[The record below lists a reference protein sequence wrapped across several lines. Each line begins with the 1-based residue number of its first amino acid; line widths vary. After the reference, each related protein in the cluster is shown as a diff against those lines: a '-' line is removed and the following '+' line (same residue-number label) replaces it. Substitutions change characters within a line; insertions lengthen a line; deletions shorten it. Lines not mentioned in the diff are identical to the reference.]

1 MFVTNIKP
9 AALAVLSSL
18 ATPRQPSRLVGMSVC
33 FPDLGTKP
41 FPVRLARLRY
51 AGEPIPKGEMWEVA
65 ASPISD
71 HDH

>member
-9 AALAVLSSL
+9 ACLAVLSAIDMPGQPVRL
-18 ATPRQPSRLVGMSVC
+18 AGMSVC
-33 FPDLGTKP
+33 FPDLGHKP

-51 AGEPIPKGEMWEVA
+51 AGEPIPQGEMWEVA